1 MVAVL
6 VLLTAVIAPAL
17 QIGQDTGD
25 RARRPSRASIKMGG
39 DVARHHPATRT
50 WNMIERS

>member
-6 VLLTAVIAPAL
+6 VLLTAVFASAL
-17 QIGQDTGD
+17 QIGLDAGD

-39 DVARHHPATRT
+39 DVARHHQATRT
-50 WNMIERS
+50 WSMIERS